1 MSRQVALPEDKLLAM
16 KNPHRD
22 NCVHSFIIGVP
33 HRKEICFIR
42 I

>member
-1 MSRQVALPEDKLLAM
+1 MSRQVVLRADELLAM
-16 KNPHRD
+16 TNPHRD

-33 HRKEICFIR
+33 HGKEICFIR

>member
-1 MSRQVALPEDKLLAM
+1 MARQVELPEDKLLAM
-16 KNPHRD
+16 SKPHRD
-22 NCVHSFIIGVP
+22 NCVHSFIRGVP